1 MRIAVLV
8 YGRLDNCIE
17 NYNNILEHIGDH
29 TIDFF
34 MSSDNSPESLLTDF
48 VRMYKP
54 ILYTNTAIE
63 YDYDLGTYPGRRDE
77 TRIHNMTCH
86 FINKNRVLSLL
97 EEYIDRE
104 TVQYDIA
111 ISLRVDC
118 MYSSK
123 FDFTDLADN
132 TIYIPLDS
140 DWYGINDQI
149 AYGKVDVIKK
159 YNFINPKE
167 LLDKGLSIPHPESL
181 TLANIQFNNLIIER
195 VKLEYKILR

>member
-1 MRIAVLV
+1 
-8 YGRLDNCIE
+8 
-17 NYNNILEHIGDH
+17 
-29 TIDFF
+29 
-34 MSSDNSPESLLTDF
+34 
-48 VRMYKP
+48 
-54 ILYTNTAIE
+54 
-63 YDYDLGTYPGRRDE
+63 
-77 TRIHNMTCH
+77 
-86 FINKNRVLSLL
+86 
-97 EEYIDRE
+97 
-104 TVQYDIA
+104 
-111 ISLRVDC
+111 